1 MLRIM
6 IVDDEPLERQGIR
19 LILETYRPQDEIV
32 GEAVDGEEAIQ
43 VATKVKPDVILLDI
57 RMPGLDGMEVA
68 KILRP
73 VLPDTRLVVVSAHS
87 EFSYAK
93 KAVALGIS
101 DYLLKPVDT
110 DEMIKLLERLDIQ
123 VAEERE
129 SREEMERLRAML
141 KDVMPLIRVG
151 FVMDL
156 VNGSL
161 TNGEE
166 VKNRAKFLGIHQ
178 PLRVAMHVWID
189 NLSGLKTYR
198 SELEHQIL
206 QKQVSDAIQ
215 EAISDWPGALT
226 VPVGSGQFVVLLPF
240 SEEEEEGAIRETSQK
255 LGDNICCLVRSKTK
269 ATVTVG
275 LGRAAHNAG
284 GLARSHAEALAA
296 GEFRLIYGGDQAIH
310 ADDVTAPR
318 DPGLF
323 LEQGNE
329 KGMAMAIRMGDWEK
343 TKQHFLALWEDLPK
357 GEKLNTA
364 DIRMKLLEISALA
377 SRSAVEGGVKAE
389 EITALSIPTDKE
401 ITFMDSLT
409 KLHEQVLSWLRDIV
423 NLVRSSREFRNA
435 SLVEKAVRYI
445 EENFHLELSLEDV
458 AQQVYLSPCYFSRLF
473 KQVKG
478 WSFSEYLTQV
488 RMEEA
493 RRLLINTD
501 CQISEIASRIGY
513 RDARYFSQVFK
524 RNEGCTPISYRRDAL
539 K

>member
-1 MLRIM
+1 MCY
-6 IVDDEPLERQGIR
+6 PLVRRG
-19 LILETYRPQDEIV
+19 
-32 GEAVDGEEAIQ
+32 
-43 VATKVKPDVILLDI
+43 
-57 RMPGLDGMEVA
+57 
-68 KILRP
+68 
-73 VLPDTRLVVVSAHS
+73 
-87 EFSYAK
+87 
-93 KAVALGIS
+93 
-101 DYLLKPVDT
+101 
-110 DEMIKLLERLDIQ
+110 
-123 VAEERE
+123 
-129 SREEMERLRAML
+129 
-141 KDVMPLIRVG
+141 
-151 FVMDL
+151 
-156 VNGSL
+156 
-161 TNGEE
+161 
-166 VKNRAKFLGIHQ
+166 
-178 PLRVAMHVWID
+178 
-189 NLSGLKTYR
+189 R
-198 SELEHQIL
+198 S
-206 QKQVSDAIQ
+206 
-215 EAISDWPGALT
+215 
-226 VPVGSGQFVVLLPF
+226 
-240 SEEEEEGAIRETSQK
+240 AIRNSQK
-255 LGDNICCLVRSKTK
+255 LGDICCLVRSKTK

-275 LGRAAHNAG
+275 LGRAALNAG

-323 LEQGNE
+323 WNRATKVWHGH
-329 KGMAMAIRMGDWEK
+329 RMGDWEK

-478 WSFSEYLTQV
+478 GAFLS
-488 RMEEA
+488 
-493 RRLLINTD
+493 I
-501 CQISEIASRIGY
+501 
-513 RDARYFSQVFK
+513 
-524 RNEGCTPISYRRDAL
+524 
-539 K
+539 

>member
-32 GEAVDGEEAIQ
+32 GEAGDGEEAIQ

-189 NLSGLKTYR
+189 NLSGLK
-198 SELEHQIL
+198 
-206 QKQVSDAIQ
+206 
-215 EAISDWPGALT
+215 
-226 VPVGSGQFVVLLPF
+226 
-240 SEEEEEGAIRETSQK
+240 
-255 LGDNICCLVRSKTK
+255 
-269 ATVTVG
+269 
-275 LGRAAHNAG
+275 
-284 GLARSHAEALAA
+284 
-296 GEFRLIYGGDQAIH
+296 LIVQ
-310 ADDVTAPR
+310 
-318 DPGLF
+318 
-323 LEQGNE
+323 N
-329 KGMAMAIRMGDWEK
+329 
-343 TKQHFLALWEDLPK
+343 
-357 GEKLNTA
+357 
-364 DIRMKLLEISALA
+364 
-377 SRSAVEGGVKAE
+377 
-389 EITALSIPTDKE
+389 
-401 ITFMDSLT
+401 
-409 KLHEQVLSWLRDIV
+409 
-423 NLVRSSREFRNA
+423 
-435 SLVEKAVRYI
+435 
-445 EENFHLELSLEDV
+445 
-458 AQQVYLSPCYFSRLF
+458 
-473 KQVKG
+473 
-478 WSFSEYLTQV
+478 
-488 RMEEA
+488 
-493 RRLLINTD
+493 
-501 CQISEIASRIGY
+501 
-513 RDARYFSQVFK
+513 
-524 RNEGCTPISYRRDAL
+524 
-539 K
+539 